1 MGFIPRVT
9 CRRCGREF
17 TGIRG
22 RCPYC
27 GTRRLKQSDR
37 VPGTTPGENADTPA
51 GQRAVV
57 NTKWQLLFGGILLV
71 AVVIAVIILVSVG
84 LNGAEKESPTLP
96 PVSATL
102 PPVEAPSPTP
112 SPTPTPSLESIT
124 IYFLDKPLGD
134 DFTLRVGDAAL
145 SMYVQTWPTTIN
157 VEGEVKWSSSDSSV
171 ATVEQDGND
180 CKILAVGSGNCT
192 ITVECFGVSD
202 TAIVRVP

>member
-9 CRRCGREF
+9 CRRCGRVF
-17 TGIRG
+17 SGVRG

-57 NTKWQLLFGGILLV
+57 NTRWQLLFGGILLL
-71 AVVIAVIILVSVG
+71 AVVLAVIILVSVG
-84 LNGAEKESPTLP
+84 LNGAEKVSPTLP
-96 PVSATL
+96 PVEGSL
-102 PPVEAPSPTP
+102 PPVATP
-112 SPTPTPSLESIT
+112 SPTPTPTPTPTLESIT
-124 IYFLDKPLGD
+124 IYYYDKPLAD
-134 DFTLRVGDAAL
+134 EFTLRVGDVPVSL
-145 SMYVQTWPTTIN
+145 FVQTWPTTIN
-157 VEGEVKWSSSDSSV
+157 VEGEVKWSSSDESV

-180 CKILAVGSGNCT
+180 CKVTAVGSGNCT
-192 ITVECFGVSD
+192 IKVECFGVSD